1 MAGHLEFG
9 NCPGMPNFRGLLY
22 KDKEEEEKKPSAFDQ
37 IKAHGEAL
45 AQQKNMMSTAGVPK
59 SVAANQSTIMLAVVG
74 NDLEMLKLDSADQF
88 PPLGPQT
95 TMPQKPDAKLPKPDA
110 TDFLGPLGPNAL
122 AAAPPRSTAISSN
135 IEQLGGGLSH
145 SRWATALPPIT
156 PLRPQVKVPEELA
169 RAHSKFLDGFL
180 TGVETE
186 AGEGVSV
193 GVEAAGGIGKSNGA
207 SIEAGKSSKL

>member
-45 AQQKNMMSTAGVPK
+45 AQQKNMMITAGVPK
-59 SVAANQSTIMLAVVG
+59 SVATNQSTTMLAAVG

-88 PPLGPQT
+88 PPLGPQM
-95 TMPQKPDAKLPKPDA
+95 TMPQKPDAKPPKPDA

-156 PLRPQVKVPEELA
+156 PLKPQVKVPEELA

-186 AGEGVSV
+186 AGEGVGV
-193 GVEAAGGIGKSNGA
+193 GVEAAGGVGTSNRAG
-207 SIEAGKSSKL
+207 IEAENSSKL